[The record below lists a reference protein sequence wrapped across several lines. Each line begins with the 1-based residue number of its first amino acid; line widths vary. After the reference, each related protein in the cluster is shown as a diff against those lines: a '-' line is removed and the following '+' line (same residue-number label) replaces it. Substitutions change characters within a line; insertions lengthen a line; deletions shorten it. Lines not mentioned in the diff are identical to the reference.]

1 MNYKQTIS
9 HITVFL
15 FRVGV
20 GVLFVVAGITKL
32 ADTKTFAQTIQEFG
46 ITGDSI
52 SNIISYTFPIIELIT
67 GVGMIVGLGIRYSSA
82 ITMLLLFIFIALII
96 PIIAVGKTVNCGCF
110 GVMSSESVDVIL
122 LLRDG
127 VLLAITLVVFN
138 YRYHILSMDSFLF
151 SVKE

>member
-1 MNYKQTIS
+1 MDYKQSIN

-52 SNIISYTFPIIELIT
+52 STIISYTFPIIELIS
-67 GVGMIVGLGIRYSSA
+67 GIGMIVGLGVRYSSA
-82 ITMLLLFIFIALII
+82 ITMLLLLIFITLII

-110 GVMSSESVDVIL
+110 GAMSSDSVDMML

-127 VLLAITLVVFN
+127 VLFGLTLVVFN
-138 YRYHILSMDSFLF
+138 YRYHILSIDSLLI
-151 SVKE
+151 SVKD